1 MKLRLLLPLA
11 LLLAGVAQAQDA
23 ARVYHYW
30 MPLDVRKVLD
40 MSEQK
45 TELCQVVRATMV
57 YLDSAGRKQTLYYRK
72 LSERCSYES

>member
-23 ARVYHYW
+23 AREYHYG

-40 MSEQK
+40 MKEQK

-57 YLDSAGRKQTLYYRK
+57 YVDSAGQEQTLHYRK